1 MKYIAKYFPSWK
13 RGTCACTSFLIIWK
27 CLTIQTSSSWISL
40 RREAEIPFYVANY
53 CYLFHASLQHI
64 PSASDWEQ
72 QHQPFGHQIMLWLQ
86 VHCGDKTAFLA
97 AAETWAKAKKKK
109 KSMSFLLNP
118 SILRSVYVAVSYW
131 LADFNTCQ
139 EKWIQF
145 MEILSYEQLFQL
157 MMHLLSQWKFECWV
171 WFSLTF

>member
-1 MKYIAKYFPSWK
+1 MEERDMCLHFFPYYLEMPHS
-13 RGTCACTSFLIIWK
+13 SDSIILNIFK
-27 CLTIQTSSSWISL
+27 EKVRNSILCI
-40 RREAEIPFYVANY
+40 ANY
-53 CYLFHASLQHI
+53 CYLFHASLQHS

-72 QHQPFGHQIMLWLQ
+72 QHQPFGHPIMLWLQ
-86 VHCGDKTAFLA
+86 VHCGDKTAFPALQKP
-97 AAETWAKAKKKK
+97 EQKPKKKK

-118 SILRSVYVAVSYW
+118 SILRSVYVAVSHW
-131 LADFNTCQ
+131 LAYFNICQ

-171 WFSLTF
+171 RFSLTF